1 MSKFYDNTKTKEEAR
16 VRTDRRKER
25 LAQYLFDLSK
35 LSFGGSV
42 FAAVFAWI
50 NDINNYWYLIVLA
63 VGLIATVIFAKLAN
77 SILK

>member
-1 MSKFYDNTKTKEEAR
+1 MSKFYDEQKNREEAR
-16 VRTDRRKER
+16 ARAEKRKER

-50 NDINNYWYLIVLA
+50 NDISNYWYLVVLA
-63 VGLIATVIFAKLAN
+63 VGLLATVMFAKLAN
-77 SILK
+77 NILK

>member
-1 MSKFYDNTKTKEEAR
+1 MSKFYENMKDREEAR
-16 VRTDRRKER
+16 ARAEKRKER

-50 NDINNYWYLIVLA
+50 NDISNYWYLVVLA
-63 VGLIATVIFAKLAN
+63 VGLLATVMFAKLAN
-77 SILK
+77 NILK